1 MKCKCGKRVTQV
13 WPTSLCDTCWAEDY
27 STQWYDGKLWGFK
40 HLFKALLLEKGM
52 FKTDDETKE
61 EWYQRCKDKALTSK
75 LLGGKIHGKKTEEA

>member
-1 MKCKCGKRVTQV
+1 V

-40 HLFKALLLEKGM
+40 HLFKALLLERGM

-75 LLGGKIHGKKTEEA
+75 LLGGKIHAKKTKAA

>member
-40 HLFKALLLEKGM
+40 HLFKALLLERDL
-52 FKTDDETKE
+52 FKKDDETKD
-61 EWYQRCKDKALTSK
+61 EWYARCKEKALTSK
-75 LLGGKIHGKKTEEA
+75 LFRGKI